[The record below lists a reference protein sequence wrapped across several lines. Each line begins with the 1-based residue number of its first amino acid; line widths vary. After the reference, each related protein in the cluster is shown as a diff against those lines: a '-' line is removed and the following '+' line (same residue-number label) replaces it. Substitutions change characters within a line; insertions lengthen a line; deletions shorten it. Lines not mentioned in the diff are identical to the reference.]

1 MVITL
6 GYQNFTL
13 RFPQHTIL
21 LAPVPGECPLL
32 TGGAALTFSFGHRLL
47 ASGTRIG
54 APGHRLSIPLQHL
67 AGPET

>member
-6 GYQNFTL
+6 GLQNFTL
-13 RFPQHTIL
+13 RFPQHMIL
-21 LAPVPGECPLL
+21 LTPVPGECPLL
-32 TGGAALTFSFGHRLL
+32 TGGAALTSFAHRLL

-54 APGHRLSIPLQHL
+54 TPGRRLSISLQHL